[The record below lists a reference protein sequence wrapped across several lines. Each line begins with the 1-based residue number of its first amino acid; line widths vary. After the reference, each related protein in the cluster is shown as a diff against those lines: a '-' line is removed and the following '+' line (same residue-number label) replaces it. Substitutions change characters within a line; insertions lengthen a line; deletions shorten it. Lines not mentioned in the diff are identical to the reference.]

1 MSVLANFAIFPLDKG
16 TSVSPYVA
24 RAVRIIKDSGLA
36 YEMGP
41 MTTVIEGEWDEVM
54 TVIDR
59 CFKDLQRDAGRIYMT
74 LNIDYRQGRINGMT
88 EKVTAVER
96 KL

>member
-16 TSVSPYVA
+16 TSVSPYIA
-24 RAVRIIKDSGLA
+24 RAVRIIKESGLP
-36 YEMGP
+36 YELGP

-54 TVIDR
+54 AVIDR

-74 LNIDYRQGRINGMT
+74 LNIDYRQGRTGGMT
-88 EKVTAVER
+88 EKVAAVER

>member
-54 TVIDR
+54 AVIDR